1 MANATIPT
9 SSHTFDPP
17 PSLQDACLLSIGS
30 NLHRFDIT
38 GLGTDGLSHDIAA
51 RLLQASADEK
61 TLDDESLLYLLSLC
75 GAQLESFSIPF
86 ANVTAGAIDQ
96 AVAALPCAALLRL
109 NGLPV
114 NDDTLIV
121 IAKKC
126 PALTDLRL
134 YGCTEFGDR
143 GLLAFTQHAARK
155 DSMRGLDIS
164 LTDDARLTASGITAF
179 AEHHAGSLESLCLAW
194 CMVVDDNLLATLA
207 GTCRNLT
214 ELVLARCRVRG
225 LCGVEAVVWR
235 WGGGGGESGGES
247 LGTHCSLFTVSQ
259 RCVHVCPYSA
269 HTQRGEVR
277 ARASDCMLT
286 DH

>member
-1 MANATIPT
+1 M
-9 SSHTFDPP
+9 FDPP

-126 PALTDLRL
+126 PDHRPAALRMHRVRRPRPAGV
-134 YGCTEFGDR
+134 YPARRAER
-143 GLLAFTQHAARK
+143 QHA
-155 DSMRGLDIS
+155 G
-164 LTDDARLTASGITAF
+164 
-179 AEHHAGSLESLCLAW
+179 AG
-194 CMVVDDNLLATLA
+194 
-207 GTCRNLT
+207 
-214 ELVLARCRVRG
+214 
-225 LCGVEAVVWR
+225 
-235 WGGGGGESGGES
+235 
-247 LGTHCSLFTVSQ
+247 H
-259 RCVHVCPYSA
+259 
-269 HTQRGEVR
+269 
-277 ARASDCMLT
+277 
-286 DH
+286 